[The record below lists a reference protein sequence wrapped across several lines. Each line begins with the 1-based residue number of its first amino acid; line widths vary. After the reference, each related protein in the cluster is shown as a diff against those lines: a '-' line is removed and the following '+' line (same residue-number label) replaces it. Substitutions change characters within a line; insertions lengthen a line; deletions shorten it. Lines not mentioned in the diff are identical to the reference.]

1 MNPPISF
8 IGMLAAPRSQGGK
21 GYPYQIRA
29 EDLDRNFYAATLIVE
44 EDLVEQVRVGDFTQ
58 RRLKIPAG
66 ETNGQILY
74 WNGAEYT
81 LTAAGTSKG
90 QILYWTGS
98 AWAPFSAPPSSGT
111 HVLGSVNGNLQ
122 WIATEEC

>member
-1 MNPPISF
+1 MTPPITF
-8 IGMLAAPRSQGGK
+8 IDKLATPRSQSGA
-21 GYPYQIRA
+21 GYPYQIKA
-29 EDLDRNFYAATLIVE
+29 NDLDVNFYYATLIV
-44 EDLVEQVRVGDFTQ
+44 DDQLVEQVQSRKYIQ

-66 ETNGQILY
+66 TQD
-74 WNGAEYT
+74 
-81 LTAAGTSKG
+81 G

-98 AWAPFSAPPSSGT
+98 QWTPFSAPPSSGT